1 MNYDISLNR
10 AAIKYLKRLDQAKRK
25 KILLAIEGLKFN
37 PPVGDIVP
45 IKSMSG
51 FNHLRV
57 GSYRAIFF
65 VNHKEK
71 TVYVRTIGHRGNIY

>member
-1 MNYDISLNR
+1 MSYDISLNR

-45 IKSMSG
+45 MKSMSG
-51 FNHLRV
+51 FYRLRV
-57 GSYRAIFF
+57 GSYRVIFF

-71 TVYVRTIGHRGNIY
+71 MVYVRTMDHRGNIY